1 MPYPHSAPM
10 YFLKHFTRAR
20 PRAQVVAIAI
30 ERVQFAAP
38 AHHVA

>member
-1 MPYPHSAPM
+1 M
-10 YFLKHFTRAR
+10 YFLEHFMRAR
-20 PRAQVVAIAI
+20 PRAHALAIVI